1 MEDEM
6 KHLLAYLMFCLL
18 SVSAWASGTVN
29 INQASAEEIAA
40 ALNGVGLSK
49 AEEIVR
55 YRETNGSFAH
65 VDELVNVKGI
75 GLKTVD
81 KNRDRIVLQPAS
93 PEASD

>member
-1 MEDEM
+1 M
-6 KHLLAYLMFCLL
+6 KKLLMYLLLCLAT
-18 SVSAWASGTVN
+18 VSGWATGPVD

-55 YRETNGSFAH
+55 YREANGAFKH

-75 GLKTVD
+75 GMRTVD
-81 KNRDRIVLQPAS
+81 KNRDRILLQAAS
-93 PEASD
+93 QRESN